1 MVILGYGAP
10 EVEELYRKAQA
21 LGFTGSQPAQVMPI
35 LYGVWVS
42 NLVHGKLERAIGY
55 GKDFLDLAERSHSP
69 AVLVGQRMV
78 GVPLFYL
85 GQLSRAREHLEQ
97 ANSLYEA
104 AKHRALA
111 WLYGQEP
118 GMTTRSYL
126 SWTMWI
132 LGYPDQAADHCRETV
147 RLAREVDH
155 SLSKGHGFCFAAIH
169 AHFCQDWEAF
179 RELAT
184 ELVVIGRER
193 NLRFWLPVG
202 KVLSGL
208 VQTKDGEGEVGLAE
222 MRSGIRDLIS
232 ASNKLN
238 LTILYR
244 LLAEAYSHLLRPDEG
259 LVAIQDGLHVVEA
272 IGEVFY
278 EPELHRFRG
287 ELLLQQSGADAET
300 RAEECFQRAIRI
312 SRQQG
317 AKSWELRA
325 GINLGRLWK
334 KRGKRLET
342 IELLGPLCEWFIQ
355 RCDSDDLQEARTLLQ
370 QLDRIENNSS
380 VIRE

>member
-1 MVILGYGAP
+1 
-10 EVEELYRKAQA
+10 
-21 LGFTGSQPAQVMPI
+21 MPI
-35 LYGVWVS
+35 LYGMWVS
-42 NLVHGKLERAIGY
+42 NLVHAKLERAIGY
-55 GKDFLDLAERSHSP
+55 GKDFLDLAERFQSP

-85 GQLSRAREHLEQ
+85 GELSRARKHFEQ
-97 ANSLYEA
+97 ANSLYQP

-126 SWTMWI
+126 AWTMWI
-132 LGYPDQAADHCRETV
+132 LGYPDQAADHSRETV

-155 SLSKGHGFCFAAIH
+155 SLSKGHGLCFAAIH
-169 AHFCQDWEAF
+169 AHFSQNWGAF
-179 RELAT
+179 RELAA

-202 KVLSGL
+202 RVLSGL
-208 VQTKDGEGEVGLAE
+208 VLTKDGNCEAGLEE

-244 LLAEAYSHLLRPDEG
+244 LLAEAYSHLLRPEEG
-259 LVAIQDGLHVVEA
+259 LAAIQDGLHVVEDIREA
-272 IGEVFY
+272 FY

-287 ELLLQQSGADAET
+287 ELLLQQPEADAGT

-325 GINLGRLWK
+325 GISLGRLWR
-334 KRGKRLET
+334 KRGKEMEA
-342 IELLGPLCEWFIQ
+342 IELLGPLCEWFTEG
-355 RCDSDDLQEARTLLQ
+355 RDSDDLHEARTLLQ
-370 QLDRIENNSS
+370 QLRWE
-380 VIRE
+380 